1 MAAIGKIEEF
11 NLREK
16 NWSSYI
22 ARVQQFFKANNVKS
36 ELKTAMLITIMGSEA
51 FDLLTDLCNPE
62 KPENCAFEDLV
73 DLMGNH
79 LQPKPSDIAER
90 YKFRH
95 RVQENQESIANFVA
109 VLKRLAK
116 NCNFGNTLED
126 NLRDQLV
133 FGLKSEIIRQR
144 LFTESKLTYTKA
156 VEIAMCM
163 ESAEI
168 NAELVM
174 KGDGA
179 MNKIS
184 TFRKRISDSTALV
197 NQGRQPPAVFSN
209 SKLEPS
215 RRSRKCRHCG
225 KTNHAAGN
233 CYFRQAR
240 CHRCH
245 KVGHI
250 VSICN
255 SKLNVENVNKTHSSK
270 YVNNVKVDV
279 SNETEDIDDDF
290 NVNMF
295 HMHHLSHAP
304 FKINIEIQN
313 TLYSMEV
320 DTGSAISAVS
330 KIFYDK
336 NLHHLK
342 INKSNINLKSYNGE
356 SIHVLGYVLVD
367 VKYKNICKCMKLY
380 VIENGGSPLIGR
392 EWLTKLNISIDN
404 LYNIDCKQFNNMDS
418 IRAALKTKFPNVF
431 KNELGTFNV
440 GKVKLYLKDNA
451 VPKFCKPRH
460 IPYALKAKV
469 EVELDKLVK
478 LKILTPINFSQWATP
493 IVPVLKRN
501 GEVRICGDY
510 KVTLNPN
517 LCIDKYPIPKIEDLL
532 VNLRNCKYFSKIDL
546 SQAYSQIE
554 LDDDSKE
561 LVVINTHKG
570 LFRYNRLPFGVASSP
585 GIFQRLIENLFADL
599 EGVCVFLDDILISA
613 ETEADHLNLLY
624 KVFERLDHYGLKL
637 QLSKCT
643 LCQNKVEYL
652 GFIIDERGVHTAP
665 DKINAI
671 VNCKVP
677 NNITELRAFLGL
689 VNYYSKFIPNV
700 ATKLNPLYSLLKK
713 NNKFKW
719 SVEQQAAFELIK
731 KELVSSKVL
740 VHYEPNL
747 PLILACD
754 ASCSGIAAVISHQ
767 YTNGDTH
774 PIAYASRSL
783 TASERGYSQ
792 IDKEA
797 LAIIFGVKK
806 FHQYL
811 FGRQFTLLSDH
822 KPLISIFGDKRGIPM
837 YAASRLQRWST
848 ILSTYQY
855 KIKYIKSK
863 DNANADALSRL
874 PLLNTNSDNES
885 DYSHMFYLQENL
897 PIDHKQVKL
906 ETRND
911 PILNQVLGYCLH
923 GWPDKE
929 NLAREV
935 LPYYN
940 KLEQLHV
947 ELGCVFWG
955 YRIIIPAKLR
965 SSMLK
970 ELHLSH
976 LGVNKCKAI
985 ARSYFWWPNLDLDVE
1000 KMCSN
1005 CKICTT
1011 FRNNPPKIT
1020 FNPWPLAIRPWSR
1033 LHLDFLGPIFNRKYL
1048 IIVDTYTKWIE
1059 VFELSSTN
1067 AINAINKLRILFAT
1081 FGLPDTIV
1089 SDNGPPFTSTEFCNY
1104 LKINGIK
1111 QLFSP
1116 PYHPQSNG
1124 AAENAVKLIKNVI
1137 KKAQFEKQDINSAI
1151 YRFLFDYRN
1160 APHSITGV
1168 SPAES
1173 MFGRNLRGR
1182 LDLILPNRNND
1193 IISKVSK
1200 QQLKAKSVSKNI
1212 GIGDE
1217 VLVKNYVAPNKSIWN
1232 AGKVVSN
1239 VGNVVYDVKTEN
1251 GNIIRRHSNQII
1263 QSRHSLPF
1271 SVSSDDEIVNSNI
1284 PLVKESDECTDN
1296 VSQNLPGSSSVASPL
1311 STQPYNLR
1319 PRK

>member
-1 MAAIGKIEEF
+1 MFRLKDRSPNGLYYQICADDTFRFTI
-11 NLREK
+11 N
-16 NWSSYI
+16 
-22 ARVQQFFKANNVKS
+22 VQT
-36 ELKTAMLITIMGSEA
+36 ERPITKRTI
-51 FDLLTDLCNPE
+51 L
-62 KPENCAFEDLV
+62 
-73 DLMGNH
+73 
-79 LQPKPSDIAER
+79 SDIAHIFDPLGVLSPCIVIS
-90 YKFRH
+90 KILL
-95 RVQENQESIANFVA
+95 QKLWTLKISWDESLPI
-109 VLKRLAK
+109 
-116 NCNFGNTLED
+116 D
-126 NLRDQLV
+126 
-133 FGLKSEIIRQR
+133 I
-144 LFTESKLTYTKA
+144 YTKW
-156 VEIAMCM
+156 
-163 ESAEI
+163 
-168 NAELVM
+168 
-174 KGDGA
+174 
-179 MNKIS
+179 
-184 TFRKRISDSTALV
+184 
-197 NQGRQPPAVFSN
+197 Q
-209 SKLEPS
+209 
-215 RRSRKCRHCG
+215 
-225 KTNHAAGN
+225 
-233 CYFRQAR
+233 
-240 CHRCH
+240 
-245 KVGHI
+245 
-250 VSICN
+250 
-255 SKLNVENVNKTHSSK
+255 
-270 YVNNVKVDV
+270 
-279 SNETEDIDDDF
+279 
-290 NVNMF
+290 
-295 HMHHLSHAP
+295 
-304 FKINIEIQN
+304 
-313 TLYSMEV
+313 
-320 DTGSAISAVS
+320 
-330 KIFYDK
+330 
-336 NLHHLK
+336 
-342 INKSNINLKSYNGE
+342 
-356 SIHVLGYVLVD
+356 
-367 VKYKNICKCMKLY
+367 
-380 VIENGGSPLIGR
+380 
-392 EWLTKLNISIDN
+392 
-404 LYNIDCKQFNNMDS
+404 
-418 IRAALKTKFPNVF
+418 
-431 KNELGTFNV
+431 
-440 GKVKLYLKDNA
+440 
-451 VPKFCKPRH
+451 
-460 IPYALKAKV
+460 
-469 EVELDKLVK
+469 
-478 LKILTPINFSQWATP
+478 
-493 IVPVLKRN
+493 
-501 GEVRICGDY
+501 
-510 KVTLNPN
+510 
-517 LCIDKYPIPKIEDLL
+517 
-532 VNLRNCKYFSKIDL
+532 NLRNELTLLNKIRIPRYIFNSL
-546 SQAYSQIE
+546 PVHIE
-554 LDDDSKE
+554 L
-561 LVVINTHKG
+561 H
-570 LFRYNRLPFGVASSP
+570 
-585 GIFQRLIENLFADL
+585 
-599 EGVCVFLDDILISA
+599 
-613 ETEADHLNLLY
+613 
-624 KVFERLDHYGLKL
+624 
-637 QLSKCT
+637 
-643 LCQNKVEYL
+643 
-652 GFIIDERGVHTAP
+652 GFSD
-665 DKINAI
+665 
-671 VNCKVP
+671 
-677 NNITELRAFLGL
+677 
-689 VNYYSKFIPNV
+689 
-700 ATKLNPLYSLLKK
+700 
-713 NNKFKW
+713 
-719 SVEQQAAFELIK
+719 
-731 KELVSSKVL
+731 
-740 VHYEPNL
+740 
-747 PLILACD
+747 
-754 ASCSGIAAVISHQ
+754 
-767 YTNGDTH
+767 
-774 PIAYASRSL
+774 
-783 TASERGYSQ
+783 ASERAYGACVYIRVSQ
-792 IDKEA
+792 IQSLTSSNEWHHIRSEDNPA
-797 LAIIFGVKK
+797 
-806 FHQYL
+806 
-811 FGRQFTLLSDH
+811 D
-822 KPLISIFGDKRGIPM
+822 
-837 YAASRLQRWST
+837 
-848 ILSTYQY
+848 ILSRGTTPTDLL
-855 KIKYIKSK
+855 KSTMWWHGPSWLHEPEENWPMSILTFN
-863 DNANADALSRL
+863 DNPPELKKQAQPMGNAHSTSTKKKWGNALSRL

-1137 KKAQFEKQDINSAI
+1137 KKAQLKKML
-1151 YRFLFDYRN
+1151 FLFDYRN

-1271 SVSSDDEIVNSNI
+1271 SVSSDDEVVNSNI

-1296 VSQNLPGSSSVASPL
+1296 VSQNLPGCSSVASPL